1 MQKIHIRYKS
11 VTFGTSGR
19 LLFSDDQ
26 DSDESL
32 TCEMQISVKQALTEA
47 SSLACS
53 LKSRVP
59 KKKKKG
65 AMILLS
71 LFPVLLPD
79 PNATACKEGII
90 YYRLPFA
97 ASTPDCVPIHKTK

>member
-19 LLFSDDQ
+19 LLSSDDQ

-59 KKKKKG
+59 KKKKG

-79 PNATACKEGII
+79 PNATACKEVII

-97 ASTPDCVPIHKTK
+97 ASTADCVPIHKTK